1 MSSAA
6 ATGMPRLPAD
16 APAAPLLS
24 DQWFRVAHL
33 QPRLA
38 PQVQLDRVAYRGQP
52 WVVLTRSDGSQRTR
66 LNRSAYAFVGRFD
79 GQRSVQVLWE
89 LLLRLQQD
97 DAPTQAELMALLLQ
111 LYRAGFVSFAGGAG
125 LAPDFGVLGG
135 TRDVGEPAPPSA
147 AGSATK
153 GKRPSGSLLAI
164 RIPLGNPDA
173 LLARALPSLRWL
185 FTPRMAALYGVC
197 AGLGLV
203 GAALNTE
210 LIARFMAQWLGAP
223 HVMAMTWVAFV
234 LMKAVHEAAHAL
246 TLKHF
251 GGSVPQWG
259 VTLMVFTPAPYVDA
273 SAADSLASPRQRLAV
288 TAAGAAAELVLA
300 SAGLGLALLVQG
312 GWLQDLG
319 LVVFSVG
326 AVSSLLVNA
335 NPLLRFDGYH
345 ALTDALE
352 LPNLAQRSQR
362 HWVRLAR
369 RVLGLQVQDGEATVG
384 TAGGPTQSTG
394 ERRWWWAYAPA
405 AWMMRCVLAVTITA
419 WLGGLS
425 AWLGAA
431 VGVYFVCTMVLL
443 PALRGWR
450 ALHVEAERGARWRVA
465 LAAGVAVLG
474 VAAVP
479 LPHATW
485 APGVVWLPD
494 DAAVRAGSA
503 GRVQD
508 VRVKDGQQVA
518 AGDVLF
524 VLHNPQL
531 AVDRAR
537 LDSRLVQL
545 RTERA
550 QFLAEEPAKAQ
561 RLASEAAAVQA
572 QGERLDE
579 KLQQLELRAPLA
591 GRLHVPQRVDWND
604 RHVHQGQLLAYVLP
618 DSAEPPSAAAAAAA
632 AAADAAAAPA
642 ASRSPVPA
650 RLTVRVALPA
660 EHAAALRE
668 AHPDITLLLAGHGQS
683 PQRAQVLRDATA
695 VVHQLPS
702 AALGD
707 RHGGDIVTDPVDPT
721 GLHAARG
728 VVLLDLALVPQAQA
742 SSATDTTPAESV
754 RTGTRAWVRF
764 GQGHQALLVTLAGW
778 VQQSVLVHFN
788 TSR

>member
-1 MSSAA
+1 MSRA
-6 ATGMPRLPAD
+6 ATAQAPAPHD
-16 APAAPLLS
+16 SVPAAPLLS

-33 QPRLA
+33 EPRLA

-52 WVVLTRSDGSQRTR
+52 WVVLTHSDGSQRTR

-79 GQRSVQVLWE
+79 GRRSVQQLWE

-111 LYRAGFVSFAGGAG
+111 LYRAGFVTFAGGAG
-125 LAPDFGVLGG
+125 QAPDFGVLDG
-135 TRDVGEPAPPSA
+135 RPAA
-147 AGSATK
+147 ADPWPTPTAAHAGQRR
-153 GKRPSGSLLAI
+153 RPSGSLLAI

-173 LLARALPSLRWL
+173 LLARALPALRWL
-185 FTPRMAALYGVC
+185 FRPGMAALYGLC

-210 LIARFMAQWLGAP
+210 LITRFLAQWLGAP

-234 LMKAVHEAAHAL
+234 LMKAAHEAAHAL

-288 TAAGAAAELVLA
+288 TAAGALAELVLA

-319 LVVFSVG
+319 LVVFTVG

-362 HWVRLAR
+362 HWLGLAR
-369 RVLGLQVQDGEATVG
+369 RLLGLPAQDGPAAQG
-384 TAGGPTQSTG
+384 TDMDPTHSTG

-405 AWMMRCVLAVTITA
+405 ALMMRCGLAVTITA
-419 WLGGLS
+419 WLGSLS

-431 VGVYFVCTMVLL
+431 VGVYFFHTMALV
-443 PALRGWR
+443 PAVRGWR
-450 ALHVEAERGARWRVA
+450 ALSAAPVRSARWRAA
-465 LAAGVAVLG
+465 LATAVAVLA
-474 VAAVP
+474 VVAVP

-485 APGVVWLPD
+485 ARGVVWLPD

-503 GRVQD
+503 GQVQEVRVQE
-508 VRVKDGQQVA
+508 GQQVA

-524 VLHNPQL
+524 VLHKPEL

-550 QFLAEEPAKAQ
+550 QALADEPARAQ
-561 RLASEAAAVQA
+561 RLASETAAVQA
-572 QGERLDE
+572 QRDRLDE
-579 KLQQLELRAPLA
+579 KLHQLELRAPLA
-591 GRLHVPQRVDWND
+591 GRVHVPQRVEWND

-618 DSAEPPSAAAAAAA
+618 THTEPQPAAAQ
-632 AAADAAAAPA
+632 AAPA
-642 ASRSPVPA
+642 AGRASADTP
-650 RLTVRVALPA
+650 LTVRVALPA
-660 EHAAALRE
+660 EHAAAVRE
-668 AHPDITLLLAGHGQS
+668 ANPDITLLLAGHGKR

-707 RHGGDIVTDPVDPT
+707 RHGGDIVTDPADPT
-721 GLHAARG
+721 GLHATRG
-728 VVLLDLALVPQAQA
+728 VVLLDLTWVPDAHA
-742 SSATDTTPAESV
+742 AATGVPNPDQSV

-764 GQGHQALLVTLAGW
+764 GQGQQALLVTLADW

-788 TSR
+788 PAR